1 MSAPL
6 TATLR
11 ILEPYPGIFAYYDGR
26 IEGKRL
32 WSEEKNWLD
41 DGAYALGVASY
52 AVVSQDEALVYDTHI
67 SLDHAK
73 AVRDH
78 LDSLGVRSIRVVLSH
93 WHTDHIAGNAVFAD
107 CEIIA
112 NRLTAEA
119 MRVNEAALAQK
130 TPPLSPVVMPTTVFD
145 ERMSLRVGALDVD
158 LRRFDIHSADGTVML
173 VPAHNLLLAG
183 DTLEDTITYLSEPEG
198 IARHLAELDRLAAL
212 PFDRILPNHGSESR
226 IAAGGYEATLIDA
239 TKAYLSRLTA
249 RVEAGADLTE
259 PLSAF
264 VDPEVAAGW
273 IDYYAPYEVVHR
285 QNIAMLQ
292 DLHGSRP

>member
-1 MSAPL
+1 MSASL

-78 LDSLGVRSIRVVLSH
+78 LDSFGVRSIRVVLSH

-119 MRVNEAALAQK
+119 MQVNEAGLAQK
-130 TPPLSPVVMPTTVFD
+130 TPPISPVVMPTTLFD
-145 ERMSLRVGALDVD
+145 ERMSLRVGALDVE
-158 LRRFDIHSADGTVML
+158 LQRFDIHSADGTVML
-173 VPAHNLLLAG
+173 VPAHNLLFAG
-183 DTLEDTITYLSEPEG
+183 DTLEDTITYLSEP
-198 IARHLAELDRLAAL
+198 
-212 PFDRILPNHGSESR
+212 
-226 IAAGGYEATLIDA
+226 
-239 TKAYLSRLTA
+239 
-249 RVEAGADLTE
+249 
-259 PLSAF
+259 
-264 VDPEVAAGW
+264 
-273 IDYYAPYEVVHR
+273 
-285 QNIAMLQ
+285 
-292 DLHGSRP
+292 